1 MLSLPTGH
9 CVNTYA
15 PLEKKAAISAQPV
28 GRERLLLWR
37 TQWRVQSPAE
47 DDRDAVSAGLCLCRA
62 IVCSSERNAPDVHA
76 AAPSTLLCL

>member
-15 PLEKKAAISAQPV
+15 PLEKKTAISAQPV

-37 TQWRVQSPAE
+37 AQRWVQSPAE
-47 DDRDAVSAGLCLCRA
+47 DDRGRYLG
-62 IVCSSERNAPDVHA
+62 A
-76 AAPSTLLCL
+76 ALPMQSHSVFL